1 MLGTHLRR
9 RTNPFIDIALL
20 ADQSFVRVIANDLI
34 INIILLGVLLLLPLL
49 LADIYQLSSVTTG
62 AIFFLAALFSS
73 TASMLSGRLLVH
85 YNQVALIYGGT
96 GLMIIGLIILSI
108 FASHSLLLTILGTIL
123 IFISYSTIQVALNS
137 FVPLALNDDC
147 IGVGLG
153 LYNLTNF
160 IGMALG
166 PALASKLLELGANY
180 SFLFLGVVLVVLP
193 LFPLLYKLVLP
204 TQNSLLQD

>member
-1 MLGTHLRR
+1 M
-9 RTNPFIDIALL
+9 
-20 ADQSFVRVIANDLI
+20 
-34 INIILLGVLLLLPLL
+34 IL
-49 LADIYQLSSVTTG
+49 
-62 AIFFLAALFSS
+62 
-73 TASMLSGRLLVH
+73 
-85 YNQVALIYGGT
+85 
-96 GLMIIGLIILSI
+96 GLIILSI
-108 FASHSLLLTILGTIL
+108 FASHSLLLTILGTVL

-137 FVPLALNDDC
+137 LVPLTLNSDR

-180 SFLFLGVVLVVLP
+180 SFLFLGAVLVVLP

-204 TQNSLLQD
+204 TRNSLLQDRFVVKTKQR